1 MNYTRDFVKVN
12 RHGGRT
18 HPGLPF
24 MNIDEVLSSLNT
36 WLDCRRNDDLPML
49 VVLEGPQSV
58 GKSSLSELLSQ
69 GEGSILKLD
78 SRSLLAYSDEIA
90 ANTPATARLKTKTI
104 LIDDA
109 DRCDQMD
116 LLNVVL
122 CLLDLGARVILL
134 VRTAQRMAAALI
146 GNAAMAKMT
155 RFGFSELD
163 QESSL
168 PRIRE

>member
-69 GEGSILKLD
+69 GGGSILKLD
-78 SRSLLAYSDEIA
+78 SRNLLAYLDEIA

-122 CLLDLGARVILL
+122 CLLDRGARVILL

-168 PRIRE
+168 PLIRE

>member
-1 MNYTRDFVKVN
+1 MNHNSDLVRAN
-12 RHGGRT
+12 RHNGRT
-18 HPGLPF
+18 HPRLPSI
-24 MNIDEVLSSLNT
+24 NIDRVLSSLNT
-36 WLDCRRNDDLPML
+36 WLDCHRNDDLPTL

-58 GKSSLSELLSQ
+58 ERSSLSELLSQ
-69 GEGSILKLD
+69 GGGSILKLD
-78 SRSLLAYSDEIA
+78 SRSLLACSDEIA
-90 ANTPATARLKTKTI
+90 ADTPATPRLNTKTI

-109 DRCDQMD
+109 DRCNQMD

-122 CLLDLGARVILL
+122 CLLDRGARVILL

-155 RFGFSELD
+155 RFGFSELV

-168 PRIRE
+168 PLIRE

>member
-1 MNYTRDFVKVN
+1 
-12 RHGGRT
+12 
-18 HPGLPF
+18 
-24 MNIDEVLSSLNT
+24 MNIDRVLSSLNT

-69 GEGSILKLD
+69 GGGSILKLD
-78 SRSLLAYSDEIA
+78 SRSLLAYLDEIA
-90 ANTPATARLKTKTI
+90 ANTPATPRLNTKTI

-109 DRCDQMD
+109 DRCDQTD

-122 CLLDLGARVILL
+122 RLLDLEAIVILF

-155 RFGFSELD
+155 PFGLGKLD
-163 QESSL
+163 PKSSL
-168 PRIRE
+168 PLIRE

>member
-1 MNYTRDFVKVN
+1 MNHNSDLVRAS
-12 RHGGRT
+12 RHNGRT
-18 HPGLPF
+18 HPRLPSI
-24 MNIDEVLSSLNT
+24 NIDRVLSSLNT
-36 WLDCRRNDDLPML
+36 WLDCRRNDDLPTL

-58 GKSSLSELLSQ
+58 ERSSLSELLSQ
-69 GEGSILKLD
+69 GGGSILKLD
-78 SRSLLAYSDEIA
+78 SRSLLACSDEIA
-90 ANTPATARLKTKTI
+90 ADTPATPRLNTKTI

-109 DRCDQMD
+109 DRCNQMD

-122 CLLDLGARVILL
+122 CLLDRGARVILL

-168 PRIRE
+168 PLIRE

>member
-1 MNYTRDFVKVN
+1 MNHNSDLVRAS
-12 RHGGRT
+12 RHNGRT
-18 HPGLPF
+18 HPRLPSI
-24 MNIDEVLSSLNT
+24 NIDRVLSSLNT
-36 WLDCRRNDDLPML
+36 WLDCRRNDDLPLL

-58 GKSSLSELLSQ
+58 ERSSLSELLSQ
-69 GEGSILKLD
+69 GGGSILKLD
-78 SRSLLAYSDEIA
+78 SRSLLAFSDEIA
-90 ANTPATARLKTKTI
+90 ADTPATPRLNTKTI

-109 DRCDQMD
+109 DRCNQMD

-122 CLLDLGARVILL
+122 CLLDRGARVILL

-155 RFGFSELD
+155 RFGFSELV

-168 PRIRE
+168 PLIRE

>member
-1 MNYTRDFVKVN
+1 MHHTRDLVKAN
-12 RHGGRT
+12 RHNGLT

-24 MNIDEVLSSLNT
+24 MNIDEVLSGLNA
-36 WLDCRRNDDLPML
+36 WLDCRRNDDLPTL
-49 VVLEGPQSV
+49 VVLEGSPFV
-58 GKSSLSELLSQ
+58 GKSTLSELLSQ

-90 ANTPATARLKTKTI
+90 ANTPATPRLNTKTI

-122 CLLDLGARVILL
+122 CLLDRGARVILL
-134 VRTAQRMAAALI
+134 VRTAQKMAAALI

-155 RFGFSELD
+155 RFGFSELV
-163 QESSL
+163 QKSSL
-168 PRIRE
+168 PLIRE

>member
-1 MNYTRDFVKVN
+1 MNHTRDLVKAN
-12 RHGGRT
+12 RHNGRT
-18 HPGLPF
+18 HPGLPS
-24 MNIDEVLSSLNT
+24 MNIDRVLSSLNT

-69 GEGSILKLD
+69 GGGSILKLD
-78 SRSLLAYSDEIA
+78 SRNLLAYLDEIA

>member
-1 MNYTRDFVKVN
+1 
-12 RHGGRT
+12 
-18 HPGLPF
+18 
-24 MNIDEVLSSLNT
+24 MNIDRVLSSLNT

-69 GEGSILKLD
+69 GGGSILKLD
-78 SRSLLAYSDEIA
+78 SRNLLAYLDEIA

>member
-1 MNYTRDFVKVN
+1 MNHTRDLVRAN
-12 RHGGRT
+12 RHNGRT
-18 HPGLPF
+18 HPGLPSI
-24 MNIDEVLSSLNT
+24 NIDRVLSSLNT

-69 GEGSILKLD
+69 GDGSILKLD
-78 SRSLLAYSDEIA
+78 SRNLLAYLDEIA

>member
-1 MNYTRDFVKVN
+1 
-12 RHGGRT
+12 
-18 HPGLPF
+18 
-24 MNIDEVLSSLNT
+24 
-36 WLDCRRNDDLPML
+36 ML

-69 GEGSILKLD
+69 GGGSILKLD
-78 SRSLLAYSDEIA
+78 SRNLLAYLDEIA

>member
-69 GEGSILKLD
+69 GGGSILKLD
-78 SRSLLAYSDEIA
+78 SRNLLAYLDEIA

>member
-1 MNYTRDFVKVN
+1 
-12 RHGGRT
+12 
-18 HPGLPF
+18 
-24 MNIDEVLSSLNT
+24 MNIDEVLSGLNAL
-36 WLDCRRNDDLPML
+36 LDCRRNDDLPTL
-49 VVLEGPQSV
+49 VVLEGSPFV
-58 GKSSLSELLSQ
+58 GKSTLSELLSQ

-90 ANTPATARLKTKTI
+90 ANTPATPRLNTKTI

-109 DRCDQMD
+109 DRCDQTD

-122 CLLDLGARVILL
+122 RLLDLEAIVILF

-155 RFGFSELD
+155 PFGLGKLD
-163 QESSL
+163 PKSSL
-168 PRIRE
+168 PLIRE

>member
-69 GEGSILKLD
+69 GGGSILKLD
-78 SRSLLAYSDEIA
+78 SRNLLAYLDEIA
-90 ANTPATARLKTKTI
+90 ANTPATPRLNTKTI

>member
-1 MNYTRDFVKVN
+1 MNHTSDLVRAN
-12 RHGGRT
+12 RHNGRT
-18 HPGLPF
+18 HPGLPSI
-24 MNIDEVLSSLNT
+24 NIDRVLSSLNT

-78 SRSLLAYSDEIA
+78 SRSLLAYLDEIA
-90 ANTPATARLKTKTI
+90 ANTPATPRLNTKTI

-109 DRCDQMD
+109 DRCDQTD

-122 CLLDLGARVILL
+122 RLLDLEAIVILF

-155 RFGFSELD
+155 RFGFSELV
-163 QESSL
+163 QKSSL
-168 PRIRE
+168 PLIRE

>member
-1 MNYTRDFVKVN
+1 
-12 RHGGRT
+12 
-18 HPGLPF
+18 

-69 GEGSILKLD
+69 GGGSILKLD
-78 SRSLLAYSDEIA
+78 SRNLLAYLDEIA

-163 QESSL
+163 QKSSL
-168 PRIRE
+168 PLIRE

>member
-69 GEGSILKLD
+69 GGGSILKLD
-78 SRSLLAYSDEIA
+78 SRNLLAYLDEIA

-134 VRTAQRMAAALI
+134 VRTAQKMAAALI